1 VALIWDEDTQ
11 GEPPA
16 FFTGR
21 VDFTTKPWRGRP
33 GRRSHRYLLDGEQVT
48 GVTSILEDGMPT
60 PKGLAIW
67 KQNEQAR
74 LAVQERKFW
83 QRMPEEEAVKHV
95 ASRTDEQ
102 LDQAANRGTEVHAWA
117 EEFAET
123 GALPTEVPEHLEGR
137 ARALEAFLT
146 SWRPEFLLSEKTVFN
161 GLHLYAG
168 TLDAVMVLP
177 GLGNTLVDF
186 KTAKRVYS
194 KNALQAAAYRYA
206 GFWIAEDGTRVALPR
221 IDSTAIVLLNDDG
234 TFSVT
239 PVRAGRAEFS
249 VFLKVKAIAEFEKVG
264 NQVIG
269 RPLPAPT
276 YPETE

>member
-1 VALIWDEDTQ
+1 MGLTWDQDVD
-11 GEPPA
+11 GPPPEH
-16 FFTGR
+16 FTGR
-21 VDFTTKPWRGRP
+21 VDFTTRPWRGRP

-83 QRMPEEEAVKHV
+83 QRMPEDEAVRHV
-95 ASRTDEQ
+95 ASRTEEVA
-102 LDQAANRGTEVHAWA
+102 DQAANRGTEVHAWA

-123 GALPTEVPEHLEGR
+123 GALPIEVPEHLEGR
-137 ARALEAFLT
+137 ARALENFLT
-146 SWRPEFLLSEKTVFN
+146 SWCPRILLSEKVVFS

-168 TLDAVMVLP
+168 TLDAIMELP
-177 GLGNTLVDF
+177 GLGNTLCDY

-194 KNALQAAAYRYA
+194 KNALQLAAYRFA
-206 GFWIAEDGTRVALPR
+206 GFWIGEDGTRYALPR
-221 IDSTAIVLLNDDG
+221 IDNCAVILLNDDG

-239 PVRAGRAEFS
+239 PVRAGRPELA
-249 VFLKVKAIAEFEKVG
+249 VFLKAKAIAEWEQYG
-264 NQVIG
+264 NQVVG
-269 RPLPAPT
+269 KPLPAPT